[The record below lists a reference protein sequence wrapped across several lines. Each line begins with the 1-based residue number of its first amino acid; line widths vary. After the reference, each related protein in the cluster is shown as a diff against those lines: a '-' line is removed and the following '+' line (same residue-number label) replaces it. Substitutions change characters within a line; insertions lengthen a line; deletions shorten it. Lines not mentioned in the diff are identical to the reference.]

1 MRRMTTDARKVG
13 NAMRPGTFVV
23 DDDADI
29 REILRLLLEDAGYQ
43 VSEASDGASALV
55 MLRKMREPHVVLLDQ
70 CLPGLTGGSL
80 LQTVAHDATL
90 RSRHAYVL
98 LTANTC
104 TQAQEVV
111 RSVPHMDV
119 AVITKPFDVEN
130 LLDTISTVTVRLTGL
145 PATRLGEQPQPLM

>member
-1 MRRMTTDARKVG
+1 M
-13 NAMRPGTFVV
+13 

-43 VSEASDGASALV
+43 VSEASDGTRALR
-55 MLRKMREPHVVLLDQ
+55 MLRKMNEPHVVLLDQ

-80 LQTVAHDATL
+80 LQTVARDAAL

-104 TQAQEVV
+104 TQAQQVV
-111 RSVPHMDV
+111 RNIPHLDV
-119 AVITKPFDVEN
+119 AVITKPFDVDN
-130 LLDTISTVTVRLTGL
+130 LLDTISAVTFRLIGL
-145 PATRLGEQPQPLM
+145 PATLSGEQSQPLA